1 MGVQLNQTRLIDEIY
16 YLLLLLFI
24 SIKAPLLQVSSQS
37 IALSVKKFII
47 TDNVYIFS
55 LLCLCS
61 LMFLRLQNVQ
71 VVSRVLFCASG
82 WFLEE

>member
-71 VVSRVLFCASG
+71 VVSLVLFCASG